1 LVRLALLPH
10 SGGSEFSL
18 QHRRVDDTPVLAL
31 WIKGP
36 RKEEQPAT
44 LSSFVAS
51 AESVDAS
58 LATLLRAPTETGSA
72 AGGQAVVERLVR
84 AKEKL
89 RDDVALVRR
98 SQSEAPEGREQLVRV
113 ERRLALSSQRDL
125 VAALVVSERAFLGL
139 SNAALAVAEARAME
153 EADEETKAVPYLHRV
168 LRGVLSDPVA
178 ASAARTGEWSLE
190 ASWAEQLVTALAGS
204 ASDGCGG
211 CETVYYVPLSSW
223 LGAEEHQGNNREEL

>member
-1 LVRLALLPH
+1 M
-10 SGGSEFSL
+10 
-18 QHRRVDDTPVLAL
+18 
-31 WIKGP
+31 
-36 RKEEQPAT
+36 
-44 LSSFVAS
+44 
-51 AESVDAS
+51 
-58 LATLLRAPTETGSA
+58 
-72 AGGQAVVERLVR
+72 R

-113 ERRLALSSQRDL
+113 ERRLALSSLRDL

-153 EADEETKAVPYLHRV
+153 QADEETKAVPYLHRV

-190 ASWAEQLVTALAGS
+190 ASWVEQLVTALAGS
-204 ASDGCGG
+204 ASDGCRG

-223 LGAEEHQGNNREEL
+223 LGAVQEHSGHQGNNREEL